1 MTATRQDI
9 RPFNR
14 SGRTRQAGFG
24 LVELMVS
31 MLLGLILIGGVLS
44 IFLSNQQA
52 FRSNEGLAR
61 LQENARISFELMARE
76 IRETDGNQCGAKL
89 VANVVNDATDEWTT
103 NWAEGP
109 IRGYDK
115 NQASPLVVPV
125 GTASSN
131 RVTNTAAVSIRLA
144 DANGAITVV
153 SHNATAASFKLT
165 TLTHGFVEGD
175 IVMVCD
181 NGSAAIFQITNAST
195 GTNDTVVH
203 NTGTVTP
210 GNCSKGLGYPTI
222 CLGAVGNT
230 KTFASG
236 GVMARIAPSFWYIG
250 INSRGG
256 RSLYRKTKTATDEIA
271 EGVRDM
277 QIEYLQR
284 DEATG
289 LPDAD
294 WVSASSIT
302 NWTSAASKQVIAVR
316 VTLDLESLTKVGTNQ
331 ATLKRQQI
339 FVVNLRNRVI

>member
-1 MTATRQDI
+1 MTTSHHNRQLHSKTI
-9 RPFNR
+9 
-14 SGRTRQAGFG
+14 RTRQAGFG

-89 VANVVNDATDEWTT
+89 IANVINDATDAWATDWT
-103 NWAEGP
+103 EGTV
-109 IRGYDK
+109 RGYDK
-115 NQASPLVVPV
+115 TQTSTRVVSV
-125 GTASSN
+125 GTTSPN
-131 RVTNTAAVSIRLA
+131 RVTNTAAISIRRA
-144 DANGAITVV
+144 DPDSAVTVV
-153 SHNATAASFKLT
+153 SHNATAASFQLSSIN
-165 TLTHGFVEGD
+165 HGFAEGD
-175 IVMVCD
+175 MVMVCD
-181 NGSAAIFQITNAST
+181 NGSAAILQITNAAT
-195 GTNDTVVH
+195 GTSDTIVH

-210 GNCSKGLGYPTI
+210 GNCAKGLGYPTD
-222 CLGAVGNT
+222 CSNAVGNT
-230 KTFASG
+230 KTFTSG
-236 GVMARIAPSFWYIG
+236 GVMAKIAPSFWYIG
-250 INSRGG
+250 INPRGG
-256 RSLYRKTKTATDEIA
+256 KSLYRKTNTSTEEIA
-271 EGVRDM
+271 EGVLDM

-284 DEATG
+284 AEATG

-302 NWTSAASKQVIAVR
+302 DWTPSADKQVIAVR
-316 VTLDLESLTKVGTNQ
+316 VTLDLESLSKVGTNQ